1 MRFFAYYRKQYE
13 TLQITTDT
21 MNRLTLLSILCAA
34 IAAAGCTTDAVSEHV
49 AYADSQL
56 RILVDECEPSDTVTL
71 LPRALSNEGELKY
84 TTPKGWTSGFFPGSL
99 WYMYELTG
107 DQYWADKAMRHTEIL
122 EDVQYNTAHHDT
134 GFMIGCSY
142 GNGLRLIGKEEYK
155 PIIVQAAKS
164 LCTLYRPAAGT
175 IQSWSPENTTVKKNG
190 WQCAVII
197 DNMMNLELLFE
208 ASKISGDPAFA
219 EIAVTH
225 ANTTLKNHYREDYSC
240 YHVVDYNPET
250 GEINE
255 KRTAQGFSDES
266 VWSRGQ
272 GWSVYGYT
280 LCYRYTQDPKY
291 LAQAE
296 NIANFL
302 LNHPNLP
309 EDLVPYWDF
318 LCPDI
323 PNTPR
328 DASSAAIIASA
339 LYELST
345 YSANGA
351 FYKEKADKMIE
362 SLSAAPYRP
371 ELGSSHGFLLLSSV
385 TSIPHGVD
393 IDVPLNYADYYY
405 LEALVRKRNIE
416 KNN

>member
-1 MRFFAYYRKQYE
+1 MKHLKFISLAFA
-13 TLQITTDT
+13 
-21 MNRLTLLSILCAA
+21 AA
-34 IAAAGCTTDAVSEHV
+34 IAVGCATDPIADHV
-49 AYADSQL
+49 EYASNQL
-56 RILVDECEPSDTVTL
+56 KVLVAECEPGDTATL
-71 LPRALSNEGELKY
+71 LPRALGNDGSLIY

-107 DQYWADKAMRHTEIL
+107 DQWWADKAARHTEIL
-122 EDVQYNTAHHDT
+122 DEVKYNTSHHDT

-142 GNGLRLIGKEEYK
+142 GNGLRLTGKESYTE
-155 PIIVQAAKS
+155 VMVTAAKS
-164 LCTLYRPAAGT
+164 LSTLFRPGAGI
-175 IQSWSPENTTVKKNG
+175 IQSWGPSNGTVQKNG
-190 WQCAVII
+190 WMCTVII

-208 ASKISGDPAFA
+208 ASKLSGDPTFA

-225 ANTTLKNHYREDYSC
+225 ANTTMANHYRPDYSC

-250 GEINE
+250 GAINA
-255 KRTAQGFSDES
+255 KKTAQGYADES
-266 VWSRGQ
+266 VWARGQ
-272 GWSVYGYT
+272 AWGLYGYT

-296 NIANFL
+296 NIASFL

-323 PNTPR
+323 PNTYR
-328 DASSAAIIASA
+328 DVSSAAIIASA

-345 YSANGA
+345 YSENSAL
-351 FYKEKADKMIE
+351 YKEKADKMVE

-371 ELGSSHGFLLLSSV
+371 ELGASHGFLLLSSV

-416 KNN
+416 K

>member
-1 MRFFAYYRKQYE
+1 MNHLRF
-13 TLQITTDT
+13 I
-21 MNRLTLLSILCAA
+21 SILCAA
-34 IAAAGCTTDAVSEHV
+34 TIIAGCAKDSVKEHV
-49 AYADSQL
+49 DYANNQL
-56 RILVDECEPSDTVTL
+56 RILVDECEPGDTATL
-71 LPRALSNEGELKY
+71 LPRALAADGSLIY
-84 TTPKGWTSGFFPGSL
+84 TKPQGWTSGFFPGSL

-107 DQYWADKAMRHTEIL
+107 DQYWADKAARHTEIL
-122 EDVQYNTAHHDT
+122 EEVQYNVGHHDT

-142 GNGLRLIGKEEYK
+142 GNGLRLTGKEEYK
-155 PIIVQAAKS
+155 PIMVQAAKS
-164 LCTLYRPAAGT
+164 LSTLFSPSTGLIRSWGPNNGT
-175 IQSWSPENTTVKKNG
+175 VQKKG
-190 WQCAVII
+190 WKYAVII

-208 ASKISGDPAFA
+208 AAKISGDSTFYQ
-219 EIAVTH
+219 IAVSH
-225 ANTTLKNHYREDYSC
+225 ADKTMKHHYRPDYSC
-240 YHVVDYNPET
+240 YHVVDYVPET
-250 GEINE
+250 GDVNV
-255 KRTAQGFSDES
+255 RQTAQGYDDES
-266 VWSRGQ
+266 VWARGQ
-272 GWSVYGYT
+272 AWGLYGFT

-302 LNHPNLP
+302 LSHPNLP

-323 PNTPR
+323 PNTSR

-345 YSANGA
+345 YSENGA
-351 FYKEKADKMIE
+351 FYKEKADKMVA
-362 SLSAAPYRP
+362 SLSSAPYRP
-371 ELGSSHGFLLLSSV
+371 EAGSNHGFLLLSSV

>member
-1 MRFFAYYRKQYE
+1 
-13 TLQITTDT
+13 
-21 MNRLTLLSILCAA
+21 MNRLTLFSILCAA
-34 IAAAGCTTDAVSEHV
+34 VVTAGCANDAVSEHV

-56 RILVDECEPSDTVTL
+56 KILVDECEPSDTVTL

-122 EDVQYNTAHHDT
+122 EEVQYNVGHHDT

-142 GNGLRLIGKEEYK
+142 GNGLRLVGKEEYK
-155 PIIVQAAKS
+155 PIIIQAAKS
-164 LCTLYRPAAGT
+164 LSTLFSEKTELIRSWGPANGT
-175 IQSWSPENTTVKKNG
+175 VQKKG
-190 WQCAVII
+190 WKYAVII

-208 ASKISGDPAFA
+208 ASKLSGESCFR
-219 EIAVTH
+219 EIAISH
-225 ANTTLKNHYREDYSC
+225 ADKTMQNHYRPDYSC
-240 YHVVDYNPET
+240 YHVVDYDPET
-250 GEINE
+250 GDV
-255 KRTAQGFSDES
+255 KARQTAQGYDDES

-272 GWSVYGYT
+272 AWGIYGFT
-280 LCYRYTQDPKY
+280 MCYRYTQNPAY

-323 PNTPR
+323 PNTSR

>member
-1 MRFFAYYRKQYE
+1 
-13 TLQITTDT
+13 
-21 MNRLTLLSILCAA
+21 MNRLKIFSILCAA
-34 IAAAGCTTDAVSEHV
+34 AVAAGCATDVVTDHV
-49 AYADSQL
+49 NYADSQL
-56 RILVDECEPSDTVTL
+56 RILVEECEPGDTATL
-71 LPRALSNEGELKY
+71 LPRALANDGSLIY
-84 TTPKGWTSGFFPGSL
+84 TSPRGWTSGFFPGAL

-107 DQYWADKAMRHTEIL
+107 DQYWADKAARHTEIL
-122 EDVQYNTAHHDT
+122 EEVQYNVEHHDT

-155 PIIVQAAKS
+155 PIMVQAAKS
-164 LCTLYRPAAGT
+164 LCTLFRPAAGVT
-175 IQSWSPENTTVKKNG
+175 MSWGPSNGTAKRKG

-208 ASKISGDPAFA
+208 ASKLTGDPSFA
-219 EIAVTH
+219 EIAVSH
-225 ANTTLKNHYREDYSC
+225 ADRTLVNHYRPDYSC

-250 GEINE
+250 GEVNT
-255 KRTAQGFSDES
+255 KQTAQGYDDES
-266 VWSRGQ
+266 VWSRGHAW
-272 GWSVYGYT
+272 GIYGFT
-280 LCYRYTQDPKY
+280 MMYRYTQDPRY

-296 NIANFL
+296 KAADFM
-302 LNHPNLP
+302 LNHPNMP
-309 EDLVPYWDF
+309 EDLVPYWDL
-318 LCPDI
+318 LCPEI
-323 PNTPR
+323 PNTYR
-328 DASSAAIIASA
+328 DASSAAIISSA

>member
-1 MRFFAYYRKQYE
+1 MKFSK
-13 TLQITTDT
+13 IIS
-21 MNRLTLLSILCAA
+21 LLCVVAA
-34 IAAAGCTTDAVSEHV
+34 IVGCAQDSVSSHV
-49 AYADSQL
+49 EYADAQL
-56 RILVDECEPSDTVTL
+56 RILVDECEPGDTATL
-71 LPRALSNEGELKY
+71 LPRALSKEGELIF
-84 TTPKGWTSGFFPGSL
+84 TRPLGWTSGFFPGSL

-107 DQYWADKAMRHTEIL
+107 DQYWAEKAARHTEIL
-122 EDVQYNTAHHDT
+122 EEVQYNVDHHDT

-164 LCTLYRPAAGT
+164 LCTLYSPSTGLIRSWGPANGT
-175 IQSWSPENTTVKKNG
+175 VQKKG
-190 WQCAVII
+190 WKYAVII

-208 ASKISGDPAFA
+208 AAKISGDQYFVEVAKS
-219 EIAVTH
+219 H
-225 ANTTLKNHYREDYSC
+225 ADKTMACHFRPDYSC
-240 YHVVDYNPET
+240 YHVVDYVPET
-250 GEINE
+250 GDINV
-255 KRTAQGFSDES
+255 RQTAQGYDDES
-266 VWSRGQ
+266 VWARGQ
-272 GWSVYGYT
+272 AWGLYGFT
-280 LCYRYTQDPKY
+280 LCYRYTQNPEY

-296 NIANFL
+296 KIANFL
-302 LNHPNLP
+302 LTHPNLP

-323 PNTPR
+323 PNTSR
-328 DASSAAIIASA
+328 DASSAAIMASA

-345 YSANGA
+345 YSAEGA
-351 FYKEKADKMIE
+351 YYKEKADKMVE

-371 ELGSSHGFLLLSSV
+371 EYGSAHGFLLLNCV

-416 KNN
+416 KFNN